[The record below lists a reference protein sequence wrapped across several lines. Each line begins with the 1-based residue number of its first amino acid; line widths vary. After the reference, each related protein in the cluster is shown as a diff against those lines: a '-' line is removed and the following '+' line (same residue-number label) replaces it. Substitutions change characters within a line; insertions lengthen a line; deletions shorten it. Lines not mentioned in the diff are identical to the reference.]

1 MERITVTIAPERTRT
16 RLLMTQG
23 SDELMRAVLA
33 APTQTHPRAATTLLE
48 GLSLWCQRPLHVVL
62 CVGETSDAC
71 SLELCDALGYGDTT
85 AHYEVA
91 IAFRGRR
98 RRGIRLGGLGDF
110 RELRQLSLEEGS
122 R

>member
-1 MERITVTIAPERTRT
+1 MERITVTMAPERDRT

-23 SDELMRAVLA
+23 PNELMRALLA
-33 APTQTHPRAATTLLE
+33 PAAGTHPRAATTLLE
-48 GLSLWCQRPLHVVL
+48 GLALWCQQPLHVVL
-62 CVGETSDAC
+62 CVAEPSDGC
-71 SLELCDALGYGDTT
+71 SLALCDALGYGHAT

-91 IAFRGRR
+91 VAFRGRR

-110 RELRQLSLEEGS
+110 RELRQLSLEEGP